1 MAKDIKT
8 IEDFL
13 SGIYVATIATHNSD
27 GSIHAV
33 PIWYLY
39 DDGAFYLPTHE
50 SSVKARN
57 IVARPT
63 ATVTVDSRGPETL
76 RAASTSGRAE
86 VLTGQAA
93 EPFNRRCWARY
104 LTQAGM
110 ADADVGGLLAS
121 YDTACL
127 RVAAGRWIWSD
138 MGPPFKGKLEN
149 RELVRAYSP

>member
-1 MAKDIKT
+1 MGTDIKT
-8 IEDFL
+8 IEKLL
-13 SGIYVATIATHNSD
+13 SGIYVATVATHNRD

-39 DDGAFYLPTHE
+39 ENGAFYLPTHE

-57 IVARPT
+57 VAANPT
-63 ATVTVDSRGPETL
+63 ATVTVDSRGPGPL
-76 RAASTSGRAE
+76 RAASTSGPAE
-86 VLTGQAA
+86 ILTGQAA

-104 LTQAGM
+104 LTPAGL

-121 YDTACL
+121 YDTAC
-127 RVAAGRWIWSD
+127 VKVVAGRWIWSD
-138 MGPPFKGKLEN
+138 MGPLFKGKLEN